1 MEVMRFGKY
10 RGVSVN
16 EVPTNYLEWAQS
28 DMGMRC
34 PSYITEELGKRGVMT
49 GDLWLSRNTPAPKRN
64 ALPLTKKQRSREKR
78 KAKSVLRSER
88 QRASSLAFNE
98 TLKAGVTITGSDY
111 QRLRDEF
118 DRADGNADECPFD
131 TDDYQYTGPSIVTVD
146 GRAVIVPSEFPK
158 EVMK

>member
-10 RGVSVN
+10 RGVPVN
-16 EVPTNYLEWAQS
+16 EVPMSYLQWAQS
-28 DMGMRC
+28 DMGMNC
-34 PSYITEELGKRGVMT
+34 PIYITEELGKRGVMT
-49 GDLWLSRNTPAPKRN
+49 GDFWLSRNTPAPKRN
-64 ALPLTKKQRSREKR
+64 ALPLTKKQRSREKN

-118 DRADGNADECPFD
+118 DRADGDPSECPFD
-131 TDDYQYTGPSIVTVD
+131 TEDYQYTGPTIHWVGGTPVVS
-146 GRAVIVPSEFPK
+146 PSEFPRSRS
-158 EVMK
+158 